1 MAYVQAQV
9 LVDTPTR
16 HVAKRVNSATTETD
30 ALFVNVSSLAY
41 AVYTL
46 GTVASANNFLEGETI
61 TAQAGGTAVVQK
73 VTNSTS
79 IAIHSPAGTFTPAQ
93 TLTGATSGKVRTQ
106 GGSTYAN
113 SVWRITVDQI
123 IYNVSGGIAAA
134 AEGKVEL
141 SWQADGATN
150 NRSIVVLSG
159 QGILDLKSL
168 GMRAN
173 NNANGAGVTGNITIS
188 TLLFGA
194 NSHYTLFVDCSK
206 TAGYAPVS
214 QDNSWSR

>member
-16 HVAKRVNSATTETD
+16 HVAKRVNSATVETD
-30 ALFVNVSSLAY
+30 QLFVNVSSLSA
-41 AVYTL
+41 AVFTL

-73 VTNSTS
+73 VINST
-79 IAIHSPAGTFTPAQ
+79 ALALHSPSGTFTTAQ
-93 TLTGATSGKVRTQ
+93 TLTGATTGKVRTQ
-106 GGSTYAN
+106 NGSVAN
-113 SVWRITVDQI
+113 SAWRIAVDQI
-123 IYNVSGGIAAA
+123 VYNVFGGAGTTN
-134 AEGKVEL
+134 EGKVEL
-141 SWQADGATN
+141 SWQADGITN
-150 NRSIVVLSG
+150 ARCIAVLSG
-159 QGILDLKSL
+159 AGILDLKNL

-188 TLLFGA
+188 TLLFTS
-194 NSHYTLFVDCSK
+194 NSSYTLFVDCSK
-206 TAGYAPVS
+206 GAGFAPVS